1 MHTLELLE
9 RLARAGEF
17 EFVGL
22 AHREPRPAARLRAA
36 GVAIEWQRAPLGV
49 VWQQLVLPRRLAAGD
64 LDLFWSP
71 LQTLPG
77 RLPIPAIATIHDLA
91 VLLYPETLP
100 LRVRW
105 SQIPF
110 LATTVDRATR
120 LIAVSRATADDL
132 VAAFPAAAGKVE
144 VIANGVDAA
153 WRPGEAP
160 AIAATREALGAP
172 GGYLLSVGTLEPRK
186 NLDLLLDAWLLLRD
200 ELGEATPPLLLSGS
214 PGWKSRALDARLA
227 ALAPLGVRRL
237 GRLPLADLRAAVQAA
252 TVFVYPSLYEGFGLP
267 VLEAMACAVPVV
279 VSRTPALLEV
289 TGDAGCAIEPDDPAG
304 LAAELAAL
312 LADPRRAAAFGQR
325 GRERSLDL
333 SWDAAAQRLGELF
346 RAVLAEGRA

>member
-9 RLARAGEF
+9 RLAHAGEF

-22 AHREPRPAARLRAA
+22 AHREPRAAARLRAA
-36 GVAIEWQRAPLGV
+36 GVGVEWQRAPLGV
-49 VWQQLVLPRRLAAGD
+49 LWQQLVLPRRLAAGD

-100 LRVRW
+100 VRVRW

-110 LATTVDRATR
+110 LAATVDRAAR
-120 LIAVSRATADDL
+120 LVAVSQATADDL

-153 WRPGEAP
+153 WHPGDP
-160 AIAATREALGAP
+160 QSIAATREALGAP
-172 GGYLLSVGTLEPRK
+172 GGYLLSVGTFEPRK
-186 NLDLLLDAWLLLRD
+186 NLDLLLDAWLLLRA
-200 ELGEATPPLLLSGS
+200 ELGEAAPPLLLSGS
-214 PGWKSRALDARLA
+214 PGWKSSALDARLA

-237 GRLPLADLRAAVQAA
+237 GRLPLAGLRAAVQAA
-252 TVFVYPSLYEGFGLP
+252 TIFVYPSHYEGFGLP
-267 VLEAMACAVPVV
+267 VLEAMACGVPVV
-279 VSRTPALLEV
+279 VSRTPALLEL
-289 TGDAGCAIEPDDPAG
+289 TGDAGCAVEPDDATG
-304 LAAELAAL
+304 LAGELTSL
-312 LADPRRAAAFGQR
+312 LADPPRAAGLGRR
-325 GRERSLDL
+325 GRERSLGF
-333 SWDAAAQRLGELF
+333 SWDAATQRLGDLF